1 MKTIKLLFFSFLMS
15 AIVLSSCS
23 SDEFLDIPDMHES
36 PSIKI
41 ALDQLNKLYN
51 NDGTAIEEANPSGYL
66 IFDFCFEFIYPIS
79 LMYNNGSIITIN
91 NNGEI
96 VELLINFTSNLHI
109 VGIEFPFNVEIY
121 NPETNE
127 IEPLTITTENEF
139 ANLLTSC
146 SFGNSCACDNEFE
159 PTCIEIIDNNQP
171 LIITFPN
178 ACYAACE
185 GFIEEDF
192 VDCGATSCEDEC
204 SQEENPVCVEI
215 VNPNGITEIIT
226 FLNTCYALCEGYT
239 EEDFIDCDNSTA
251 CDISELEIEIGEIY
265 NDDTYELTINFE
277 YENTNGQEYFDLYVR
292 NGVLLGYFQLAE
304 LPLTIEHFPLCG
316 YEEDYIK
323 VCINDNSDCCE
334 EIEWLAPG

>member
-23 SDEFLDIPDMHES
+23 SDEFFDVPDMHES

-51 NDGTAIEEANPSGYL
+51 DDGIAIEEVNPSGYL
-66 IFDFCFEFIYPIS
+66 IFDFCFEFIYPIN

-91 NNGEI
+91 NNDEI

-121 NPETNE
+121 NPETIE

-146 SFGNSCACDNEFE
+146 SFGNSCECDDEFE

-178 ACYAACE
+178 ACFAACE
-185 GFIEEDF
+185 GFI
-192 VDCGATSCEDEC
+192 
-204 SQEENPVCVEI
+204 
-215 VNPNGITEIIT
+215 
-226 FLNTCYALCEGYT
+226 

-265 NDDTYELTINFE
+265 DDDTYELMINFE
-277 YENTNGQEYFDLYVR
+277 FENTNGQEYFDLYVR

-334 EIEWLAPG
+334 EIEWLAPS

>member
-23 SDEFLDIPDMHES
+23 SDEFFDIPDMHES

-51 NDGTAIEEANPSGYL
+51 NDGTAIEEVNPSGYL
-66 IFDFCFEFIYPIS
+66 IFDFCFEFIYPIN

-127 IEPLTITTENEF
+127 IQPLTITTENEF

-146 SFGNSCACDNEFE
+146 SFGNSCECDNEFE

-178 ACYAACE
+178 ACYAVCE
-185 GFIEEDF
+185 GF
-192 VDCGATSCEDEC
+192 
-204 SQEENPVCVEI
+204 
-215 VNPNGITEIIT
+215 
-226 FLNTCYALCEGYT
+226 T

-251 CDISELEIEIGEIY
+251 CDISELEIEIGDIS
-265 NDDTYELTINFE
+265 NDDSTYELTINFE

-304 LPLTIEHFPLCG
+304 LPLTIEHFSLSG
-316 YEEDYIK
+316 DEEDYIK
-323 VCINDNSDCCE
+323 VCIHENSDCCE
-334 EIEWLAPG
+334 EIEWLSPG